1 MTIIQ
6 GNKTSMEKKITETV
20 HKFPQLLPT
29 NRNIIPEV
37 LREIVQH
44 LIEGKEIAVS

>member
-1 MTIIQ
+1 M
-6 GNKTSMEKKITETV
+6 KKKITQRL

-29 NRNIIPEV
+29 NRNTIPEV

-44 LIEGKEIAVS
+44 LIEGKEIADS